1 MEVASVTSHRKENFG
16 SAKVVINNPTS
27 QTSQVRR
34 INMNPRVTSTPSTVV
49 PRFLPPR
56 EPQSTPSSDAPS
68 NMPRG
73 RLPRRPLGDNSFY
86 RSETIEKTGRFDT
99 AEKTGRFDAEKTGRF
114 DTAEKTGRFDAE
126 KTGRFDTA
134 EKTGRFDA
142 VEKTGR
148 FDTVEKAPTK
158 PLKKRE
164 DSRDSAPQ
172 RPAPVQSKIPT
183 VKKQVEGIML
193 TEEEGKVVLP
203 ALKEWATRQR
213 PALERKKDGSLAVG
227 VDLSKEVT
235 VPEPPPGTCDR
246 GL

>member
-34 INMNPRVTSTPSTVV
+34 INMNPRVTSTPS
-49 PRFLPPR
+49 
-56 EPQSTPSSDAPS
+56 SDAPS

-86 RSETIEKTGRFDT
+86 RSETIEKTGRFD
-99 AEKTGRFDAEKTGRF
+99 AEKTGRF
-114 DTAEKTGRFDAE
+114 DTAEKTGRFDTVEKTGRFDTAE
-126 KTGRFDTA
+126 KTGRFDTV

-148 FDTVEKAPTK
+148 FDTVEKTGRFDAVEKAPTK

>member
-16 SAKVVINNPTS
+16 SAKVVINTPTS

-34 INMNPRVTSTPSTVV
+34 INMNPRATSTPSTVV
-49 PRFLPPR
+49 PRSLPPR

-86 RSETIEKTGRFDT
+86 RSETIEKTGRFD
-99 AEKTGRFDAEKTGRF
+99 AEKTGRF
-114 DTAEKTGRFDAE
+114 DTAEKTGRFDTAEKTGRFDTVE

-134 EKTGRFDA
+134 EKT
-142 VEKTGR
+142 
-148 FDTVEKAPTK
+148 PTK

>member
-34 INMNPRVTSTPSTVV
+34 INMNPRVASTLSTVA
-49 PRFLPPR
+49 PRSLPPR

-86 RSETIEKTGRFDT
+86 RSETIEKTGRFN
-99 AEKTGRFDAEKTGRF
+99 AEKTGRF
-114 DTAEKTGRFDAE
+114 DTAEKTGRFDTAEKTGRFDTVE

-134 EKTGRFDA
+134 EKT
-142 VEKTGR
+142 
-148 FDTVEKAPTK
+148 PTK

>member
-34 INMNPRVTSTPSTVV
+34 INMNPRATSTPSTVV
-49 PRFLPPR
+49 PRSLPPR

-99 AEKTGRFDAEKTGRF
+99 EKTGRFDTAEKTGRF
-114 DTAEKTGRFDAE
+114 DTAEKTGRFD
-126 KTGRFDTA
+126 TA
-134 EKTGRFDA
+134 EKT
-142 VEKTGR
+142 
-148 FDTVEKAPTK
+148 PTK

>member
-34 INMNPRVTSTPSTVV
+34 INMNPRATSTPSTVA
-49 PRFLPPR
+49 PRSLPPR
-56 EPQSTPSSDAPS
+56 ELQSAVSSDAPS

-86 RSETIEKTGRFDT
+86 RSETIEKTS
-99 AEKTGRFDAEKTGRF
+99 RFDAEKTS
-114 DTAEKTGRFDAE
+114 RFDAE
-126 KTGRFDTA
+126 KTS
-134 EKTGRFDA
+134 RFDA
-142 VEKTGR
+142 
-148 FDTVEKAPTK
+148 EKAATK

-164 DSRDSAPQ
+164 DFRDSAPQ
-172 RPAPVQSKIPT
+172 RPVPVQSKIPT

-213 PALERKKDGSLAVG
+213 PALERKKDGSLVVG

-235 VPEPPPGTCDR
+235 VPEPPPGTRDR

>member
-34 INMNPRVTSTPSTVV
+34 INMNPRATSTPSTVV
-49 PRFLPPR
+49 PRSLPPR

-86 RSETIEKTGRFDT
+86 RSETIEKTGRFD
-99 AEKTGRFDAEKTGRF
+99 AEKTGRF
-114 DTAEKTGRFDAE
+114 DTAEKTSRFDTVE

-134 EKTGRFDA
+134 EKT
-142 VEKTGR
+142 
-148 FDTVEKAPTK
+148 PTK

>member
-34 INMNPRVTSTPSTVV
+34 INMNPRVASTLSTVA
-49 PRFLPPR
+49 PRSLPPR

-86 RSETIEKTGRFDT
+86 RSETIEKTGRFDV
-99 AEKTGRFDAEKTGRF
+99 EKTGRFDAEKTGRF
-114 DTAEKTGRFDAE
+114 DTVE

-134 EKTGRFDA
+134 EKTGRFDT

-148 FDTVEKAPTK
+148 FDAVEKAPTK

>member
-34 INMNPRVTSTPSTVV
+34 INMNPRATSTPSTVV
-49 PRFLPPR
+49 PRSLPPR

-86 RSETIEKTGRFDT
+86 RSETIEKTGRFD
-99 AEKTGRFDAEKTGRF
+99 AEKTGRF
-114 DTAEKTGRFDAE
+114 DTAEKTGRFDTVE
-126 KTGRFDTA
+126 KTGRFDT
-134 EKTGRFDA
+134 E
-142 VEKTGR
+142 EKTGR
-148 FDTVEKAPTK
+148 FDTVEKTPTK

>member
-34 INMNPRVTSTPSTVV
+34 INMNPRATSTPSTVV
-49 PRFLPPR
+49 PRSLPPR

-86 RSETIEKTGRFDT
+86 RSETIEKTGRFD

-114 DTAEKTGRFDAE
+114 DTVE

-134 EKTGRFDA
+134 EKT
-142 VEKTGR
+142 
-148 FDTVEKAPTK
+148 PTK

>member
-34 INMNPRVTSTPSTVV
+34 INMNPRATSTPSTVV
-49 PRFLPPR
+49 PRSIPPR

-86 RSETIEKTGRFDT
+86 RSETIEKTGRFD
-99 AEKTGRFDAEKTGRF
+99 AEKTGRF
-114 DTAEKTGRFDAE
+114 DTAEKTGRFDTAE

-134 EKTGRFDA
+134 EKT
-142 VEKTGR
+142 
-148 FDTVEKAPTK
+148 PTK

>member
-16 SAKVVINNPTS
+16 SAKVVINNPTY

-34 INMNPRVTSTPSTVV
+34 INMNPRATSTPSTVV
-49 PRFLPPR
+49 PRSLPPR
-56 EPQSTPSSDAPS
+56 EPQSTPSSDVPS

-86 RSETIEKTGRFDT
+86 RSETIEKTGRFD
-99 AEKTGRFDAEKTGRF
+99 AEKTGRF
-114 DTAEKTGRFDAE
+114 DTAEKTGRFD
-126 KTGRFDTA
+126 T
-134 EKTGRFDA
+134 

-148 FDTVEKAPTK
+148 FDTVEKTGRFDTAEKAPTK

>member
-49 PRFLPPR
+49 PRSLPPR

-86 RSETIEKTGRFDT
+86 RSETIEKTGRFDAEKTGRFDT
-99 AEKTGRFDAEKTGRF
+99 AEKTGRFDTVEKTGRF

-126 KTGRFDTA
+126 KTGRFDA
-134 EKTGRFDA
+134 
-142 VEKTGR
+142 
-148 FDTVEKAPTK
+148 VEKAPTK

>member
-34 INMNPRVTSTPSTVV
+34 INMNPRVASTLSTVA
-49 PRFLPPR
+49 PRSLPPR

-86 RSETIEKTGRFDT
+86 RSETIEKTGRFN
-99 AEKTGRFDAEKTGRF
+99 AEKTGRF
-114 DTAEKTGRFDAE
+114 DTAEKTGRFDTVE

-134 EKTGRFDA
+134 EKT
-142 VEKTGR
+142 
-148 FDTVEKAPTK
+148 PTK

>member
-34 INMNPRVTSTPSTVV
+34 INMNPRVASTLSTVA
-49 PRFLPPR
+49 PRSLPPR

-99 AEKTGRFDAEKTGRF
+99 AEKTGRFDTVEKTGRF
-114 DTAEKTGRFDAE
+114 DTAEKT
-126 KTGRFDTA
+126 
-134 EKTGRFDA
+134 
-142 VEKTGR
+142 
-148 FDTVEKAPTK
+148 PTK

>member
-34 INMNPRVTSTPSTVV
+34 INMNPRATSTPSTVV
-49 PRFLPPR
+49 PRSLPPR

-86 RSETIEKTGRFDT
+86 RSETIEKTGRFD

-114 DTAEKTGRFDAE
+114 DAEKT
-126 KTGRFDTA
+126 
-134 EKTGRFDA
+134 
-142 VEKTGR
+142 
-148 FDTVEKAPTK
+148 PTK

>member
-34 INMNPRVTSTPSTVV
+34 INMNPRATSTPSTVV
-49 PRFLPPR
+49 PRSLPPR

-86 RSETIEKTGRFDT
+86 RSETIEKTGRFD
-99 AEKTGRFDAEKTGRF
+99 AEKTGRF
-114 DTAEKTGRFDAE
+114 DTAEKTGRFDTVE

-134 EKTGRFDA
+134 EKT
-142 VEKTGR
+142 
-148 FDTVEKAPTK
+148 PTK

-172 RPAPVQSKIPT
+172 RPAPMQSKIPT

>member
-34 INMNPRVTSTPSTVV
+34 INMNPRVASTLSTVA
-49 PRFLPPR
+49 PRSLPPR

-86 RSETIEKTGRFDT
+86 RSETIEKTGRFN
-99 AEKTGRFDAEKTGRF
+99 AEKTGRF
-114 DTAEKTGRFDAE
+114 DTAEKTGRFD
-126 KTGRFDTA
+126 T
-134 EKTGRFDA
+134 
-142 VEKTGR
+142 VEKT
-148 FDTVEKAPTK
+148 PTK

>member
-16 SAKVVINNPTS
+16 SAKVVINNPTY

-34 INMNPRVTSTPSTVV
+34 INMNPRATSTPSTVV
-49 PRFLPPR
+49 PRSLPPR

-86 RSETIEKTGRFDT
+86 RSETIEKTGRFD
-99 AEKTGRFDAEKTGRF
+99 AEKTGRF
-114 DTAEKTGRFDAE
+114 DTAEKTGRFDTAE

-134 EKTGRFDA
+134 EKT
-142 VEKTGR
+142 
-148 FDTVEKAPTK
+148 PTK

>member
-1 MEVASVTSHRKENFG
+1 
-16 SAKVVINNPTS
+16 
-27 QTSQVRR
+27 
-34 INMNPRVTSTPSTVV
+34 
-49 PRFLPPR
+49 
-56 EPQSTPSSDAPS
+56 
-68 NMPRG
+68 MPRG

-99 AEKTGRFDAEKTGRF
+99 AEKT
-114 DTAEKTGRFDAE
+114 
-126 KTGRFDTA
+126 
-134 EKTGRFDA
+134 
-142 VEKTGR
+142 
-148 FDTVEKAPTK
+148 PTK

>member
-34 INMNPRVTSTPSTVV
+34 INMNPRATYTPSTVV
-49 PRFLPPR
+49 PRSLPPR

-86 RSETIEKTGRFDT
+86 RSETIEKTGRFD
-99 AEKTGRFDAEKTGRF
+99 AEKTGRF
-114 DTAEKTGRFDAE
+114 DTAEKTGRFDTVE

-134 EKTGRFDA
+134 EKT
-142 VEKTGR
+142 
-148 FDTVEKAPTK
+148 PTK

>member
-34 INMNPRVTSTPSTVV
+34 INMNPRVASTLSTVV
-49 PRFLPPR
+49 PRSLPPR

-86 RSETIEKTGRFDT
+86 RSETIEK
-99 AEKTGRFDAEKTGRF
+99 AGRFDAEKTGRF
-114 DTAEKTGRFDAE
+114 DTAEKTGRFDTAE

-134 EKTGRFDA
+134 EKT
-142 VEKTGR
+142 
-148 FDTVEKAPTK
+148 PTK

>member
-34 INMNPRVTSTPSTVV
+34 INMNPRATSTPSTVV
-49 PRFLPPR
+49 PRSLPPR

-86 RSETIEKTGRFDT
+86 RSETIEKTGRFD
-99 AEKTGRFDAEKTGRF
+99 AEKTGRFDTAQKTGRFDTMEKTGRF
-114 DTAEKTGRFDAE
+114 DTAEKT
-126 KTGRFDTA
+126 
-134 EKTGRFDA
+134 
-142 VEKTGR
+142 
-148 FDTVEKAPTK
+148 PTK

>member
-34 INMNPRVTSTPSTVV
+34 INMNPRVASTLSTVA
-49 PRFLPPR
+49 PRSLPPR

-86 RSETIEKTGRFDT
+86 RSETIEKTGRFD
-99 AEKTGRFDAEKTGRF
+99 AEKTGRF
-114 DTAEKTGRFDAE
+114 DTAEKTGRFDTVE

-134 EKTGRFDA
+134 EKT
-142 VEKTGR
+142 
-148 FDTVEKAPTK
+148 PTK

>member
-34 INMNPRVTSTPSTVV
+34 INMNPRVASTLSTVA
-49 PRFLPPR
+49 PRSLPPR

-86 RSETIEKTGRFDT
+86 RSETIEKTGRFD
-99 AEKTGRFDAEKTGRF
+99 AEKTGRF
-114 DTAEKTGRFDAE
+114 DTAEKTGRFDA
-126 KTGRFDTA
+126 
-134 EKTGRFDA
+134 
-142 VEKTGR
+142 
-148 FDTVEKAPTK
+148 VEKAPTK

>member
-34 INMNPRVTSTPSTVV
+34 INMNPRATSTPSTVA
-49 PRFLPPR
+49 PRSLPPR
-56 EPQSTPSSDAPS
+56 ELQSAVSSDAPS

-86 RSETIEKTGRFDT
+86 RSETIEKTS
-99 AEKTGRFDAEKTGRF
+99 RFDAEKTS
-114 DTAEKTGRFDAE
+114 RFDAE
-126 KTGRFDTA
+126 KA
-134 EKTGRFDA
+134 A
-142 VEKTGR
+142 
-148 FDTVEKAPTK
+148 TK

-172 RPAPVQSKIPT
+172 RPVPVQLKIPT

-213 PALERKKDGSLAVG
+213 PALERKKDGSLVVG

-235 VPEPPPGTCDR
+235 VPEPPPGTRDR

>member
-34 INMNPRVTSTPSTVV
+34 INMNPRATSTPSTVV
-49 PRFLPPR
+49 PRSLPPR

-86 RSETIEKTGRFDT
+86 RSETIEKTGRFD
-99 AEKTGRFDAEKTGRF
+99 AEKTGRFDTVEKTGRF
-114 DTAEKTGRFDAE
+114 DTAEKT
-126 KTGRFDTA
+126 
-134 EKTGRFDA
+134 
-142 VEKTGR
+142 
-148 FDTVEKAPTK
+148 PTK

>member
-34 INMNPRVTSTPSTVV
+34 INMNPRATSTPSTVV
-49 PRFLPPR
+49 PRSLPPR

-86 RSETIEKTGRFDT
+86 RSETIEKTGRFD
-99 AEKTGRFDAEKTGRF
+99 AEKTGRF
-114 DTAEKTGRFDAE
+114 DTAEKTGRFD
-126 KTGRFDTA
+126 T
-134 EKTGRFDA
+134 
-142 VEKTGR
+142 VEKT
-148 FDTVEKAPTK
+148 PTK

>member
-1 MEVASVTSHRKENFG
+1 MLWKRRRSEREKTTSDSDRWRLENFG

-34 INMNPRVTSTPSTVV
+34 INMNPRATSTPSTVV
-49 PRFLPPR
+49 PRSLPPR

-86 RSETIEKTGRFDT
+86 RSETIEKTGRFD
-99 AEKTGRFDAEKTGRF
+99 AEKTGRF
-114 DTAEKTGRFDAE
+114 DTAEKTGRFDTVE

-134 EKTGRFDA
+134 EKT
-142 VEKTGR
+142 
-148 FDTVEKAPTK
+148 PTK

>member
-34 INMNPRVTSTPSTVV
+34 INMNPRATSTPSTVV
-49 PRFLPPR
+49 PRSLPPR

-86 RSETIEKTGRFDT
+86 RSETIEKTGRFD
-99 AEKTGRFDAEKTGRF
+99 AEKTGRF
-114 DTAEKTGRFDAE
+114 DTAEKTGRFDTVE

-134 EKTGRFDA
+134 EKT
-142 VEKTGR
+142 
-148 FDTVEKAPTK
+148 PTK

-227 VDLSKEVT
+227 VDLSKDVT

>member
-86 RSETIEKTGRFDT
+86 RSETI
-99 AEKTGRFDAEKTGRF
+99 EKTGRF

>member
-49 PRFLPPR
+49 PRSLPPR

-86 RSETIEKTGRFDT
+86 RSETIEKTGRFD
-99 AEKTGRFDAEKTGRF
+99 AEKTVRFDTAEKTGRF
-114 DTAEKTGRFDAE
+114 DTAEKT
-126 KTGRFDTA
+126 
-134 EKTGRFDA
+134 
-142 VEKTGR
+142 
-148 FDTVEKAPTK
+148 PTK

>member
-49 PRFLPPR
+49 PRSLPPR

-86 RSETIEKTGRFDT
+86 RSETIEKTGRFD

-114 DTAEKTGRFDAE
+114 DAEKTGRFDA
-126 KTGRFDTA
+126 
-134 EKTGRFDA
+134 
-142 VEKTGR
+142 
-148 FDTVEKAPTK
+148 VEKAPTK

>member
-34 INMNPRVTSTPSTVV
+34 INMNPRATSTPSTVV
-49 PRFLPPR
+49 PRSLPPR

-86 RSETIEKTGRFDT
+86 RSETIEKTGRFD
-99 AEKTGRFDAEKTGRF
+99 AEKTGRF
-114 DTAEKTGRFDAE
+114 DTAEKTGRFD
-126 KTGRFDTA
+126 TA
-134 EKTGRFDA
+134 
-142 VEKTGR
+142 EKTGR
-148 FDTVEKAPTK
+148 FDTVEKTPTK

>member
-34 INMNPRVTSTPSTVV
+34 INMNPRATSTPSTVV
-49 PRFLPPR
+49 PRSLPPR

-86 RSETIEKTGRFDT
+86 RSETIEKTGRFD
-99 AEKTGRFDAEKTGRF
+99 AEKTGRF
-114 DTAEKTGRFDAE
+114 DTAEKTGRFDTAE

-134 EKTGRFDA
+134 EKT
-142 VEKTGR
+142 
-148 FDTVEKAPTK
+148 PTK

-164 DSRDSAPQ
+164 DSRDSAPR

>member
-49 PRFLPPR
+49 PRSLPPR

-86 RSETIEKTGRFDT
+86 RSETIEKTGRFD
-99 AEKTGRFDAEKTGRF
+99 AEKTGRF
-114 DTAEKTGRFDAE
+114 DTAEKTGRFDTVEKTGRFDTVE

-134 EKTGRFDA
+134 EKT
-142 VEKTGR
+142 
-148 FDTVEKAPTK
+148 PTK

>member
-16 SAKVVINNPTS
+16 SAKVVINTPTS

-34 INMNPRVTSTPSTVV
+34 INMNPRATSTPSTVV
-49 PRFLPPR
+49 PRSLPPR

-86 RSETIEKTGRFDT
+86 RSETIEKTGRFD
-99 AEKTGRFDAEKTGRF
+99 AEKTGRF
-114 DTAEKTGRFDAE
+114 DTAEKTGRFD
-126 KTGRFDTA
+126 TA
-134 EKTGRFDA
+134 EKT
-142 VEKTGR
+142 
-148 FDTVEKAPTK
+148 PTK

>member
-34 INMNPRVTSTPSTVV
+34 INMNPRATSTPSTVV
-49 PRFLPPR
+49 PRSLPPR

-86 RSETIEKTGRFDT
+86 RSETIEKTGRFD
-99 AEKTGRFDAEKTGRF
+99 AEKTGRF
-114 DTAEKTGRFDAE
+114 DTAEKTGRFDTAE

-134 EKTGRFDA
+134 EKTGRFDTA
-142 VEKTGR
+142 EKTGR
-148 FDTVEKAPTK
+148 FDTAEKTPTK

>member
-34 INMNPRVTSTPSTVV
+34 INMNPRVASTLSTVA
-49 PRFLPPR
+49 PRSLPPR

-86 RSETIEKTGRFDT
+86 RSETIEKTGRFN
-99 AEKTGRFDAEKTGRF
+99 AEKTGRF
-114 DTAEKTGRFDAE
+114 DTAEKTGRFDTVE
-126 KTGRFDTA
+126 KTGHFDTA
-134 EKTGRFDA
+134 EKT
-142 VEKTGR
+142 
-148 FDTVEKAPTK
+148 PTK

>member
-34 INMNPRVTSTPSTVV
+34 INMNPRATYTPSTVV
-49 PRFLPPR
+49 PRSLPPR

-86 RSETIEKTGRFDT
+86 RSETIEKTGRFD
-99 AEKTGRFDAEKTGRF
+99 AEKTGRF
-114 DTAEKTGRFDAE
+114 DTAEKTGRFDTVEKTGRFDTVE

-134 EKTGRFDA
+134 EKT
-142 VEKTGR
+142 
-148 FDTVEKAPTK
+148 PTK

>member
-34 INMNPRVTSTPSTVV
+34 INMNPRATSTPSTVV
-49 PRFLPPR
+49 PRSLPPR

-86 RSETIEKTGRFDT
+86 RSETIEKTGRFD
-99 AEKTGRFDAEKTGRF
+99 AEKTGRF
-114 DTAEKTGRFDAE
+114 DT
-126 KTGRFDTA
+126 
-134 EKTGRFDA
+134 

-148 FDTVEKAPTK
+148 FDTVEKTGRFDTAEKAPTK